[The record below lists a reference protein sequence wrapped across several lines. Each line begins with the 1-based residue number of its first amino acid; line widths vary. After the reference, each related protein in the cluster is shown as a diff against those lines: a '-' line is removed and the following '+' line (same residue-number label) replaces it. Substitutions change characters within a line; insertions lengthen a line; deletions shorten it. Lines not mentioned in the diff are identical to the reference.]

1 MMEYALLFLAA
12 HCGVTE
18 DELREGAERMRAKYE
33 GTHEPELAP
42 ADAANE
48 ARQTFT
54 DLAPIVENLD
64 DVLPEHLDLRNEER
78 KLVVLPGPATAYE
91 DEYHAYVD
99 GGGRIETSGHAFR
112 LVARACRC
120 GDAATWRFD
129 AKTMTGNAPDGEPFC
144 AKHGPNTPPPGAD
157 WAPKAPAFEPPR
169 DYGALGQSLPPDEER
184 REPTA
189 PPQTA

>member
-78 KLVVLPGPATAYE
+78 KLVVLPGPATAYA

-99 GGGRIETSGHAFR
+99 GGGRIETGGHAFR
-112 LVARACRC
+112 LIERA
-120 GDAATWRFD
+120 T
-129 AKTMTGNAPDGEPFC
+129 TTTEVPPF
-144 AKHGPNTPPPGAD
+144 T
-157 WAPKAPAFEPPR
+157 PPR
-169 DYGALGQSLPPDEER
+169 DYGALGQSLPPEEER